1 MIKKIGYTAVVFI
14 IGLCFLVG
22 CSVKYN
28 AVLYDN
34 AVEWINTEF
43 ANENLTRGIHYE
55 PDFYTDETYPS
66 ERTFIVN
73 NREKYDEIFIS
84 GLKELDIDF
93 DMQMLV
99 VYTFTTVYH
108 RNNRIKKTEVKNQVL
123 TISYK
128 MEEKFGVGDASMPY
142 QRWFVVKLD
151 AVDISSVE
159 FVEK

>member
-1 MIKKIGYTAVVFI
+1 M
-14 IGLCFLVG
+14 
-22 CSVKYN
+22 
-28 AVLYDN
+28 LYDN
-34 AVEWINTEF
+34 AAEWINTQF
-43 ANENLTRGIHYE
+43 ASENLTRGIHYDE
-55 PDFYTDETYPS
+55 QDFYTDETYPAS
-66 ERTFIVN
+66 RTFIVN
-73 NREKYDEIFIS
+73 NRERYDEIFIA
-84 GLKELDIDF
+84 GIQELDIDF
-93 DMQMLV
+93 DTQMLV

-151 AVDISSVE
+151 ALYITSVE